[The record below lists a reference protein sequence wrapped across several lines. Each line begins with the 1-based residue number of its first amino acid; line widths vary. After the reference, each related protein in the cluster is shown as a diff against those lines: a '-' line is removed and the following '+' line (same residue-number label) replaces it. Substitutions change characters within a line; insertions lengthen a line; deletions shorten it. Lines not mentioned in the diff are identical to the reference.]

1 MYLVQL
7 GREMNLPVDTLVEG
21 MTVAVG
27 AFKSGWEVDVINT
40 MTGEVMVSLRD
51 GEVPYFSTSI
61 HEVV

>member
-7 GREMNLPVDTLVEG
+7 GREFVLPVATIVEG
-21 MTVAVG
+21 MTVAVD

-51 GEVPYFSTSI
+51 AEVPYFSTSI
-61 HEVV
+61 HEVI